1 MRIREIVGRE
11 ARRAVGPAVGML
23 CGAMLVSTVG
33 AQGDRSK
40 QEVVDGCVNE
50 KSGVLRIVQDAK
62 RCDSGESA
70 ITLSTGTI
78 AVTSGLPT
86 PTQPRGAQAPSVSTT
101 APTAP
106 TSVEGIVQLSD
117 GVHINSPSGN
127 ASLIVA
133 DNGIIMLV
141 TDPGHQGTTFAVRHS
156 DATLFTDSLVS
167 LRPGESELRRARTGS
182 PVAMAGRASSCD
194 GPRPQLCTVLDPGS
208 GRSR

>member
-1 MRIREIVGRE
+1 
-11 ARRAVGPAVGML
+11 VGML

-40 QEVVDGCVNE
+40 QDVVDGCVNE

-62 RCDSGESA
+62 RCDSGESS

-78 AVTSGLPT
+78 VVTSGLTT
-86 PTQPRGAQAPSVSTT
+86 PTQRAGAQAPSVSTT

-106 TSVEGIVQLSD
+106 TSVEGIVQHSD

-133 DNGIIMLV
+133 DNGIFMQV
-141 TDPGHQGTTFAVRHS
+141 TDPGHQGTTFAVRHYE
-156 DATLFTDSLVS
+156 ATLFTDFL
-167 LRPGESELRRARTGS
+167 GEYATGGNLSCRRAAQQGA
-182 PVAMAGRASSCD
+182 PVTD
-194 GPRPQLCTVLDPGS
+194 GPGGALQVADGSSVLQLCEP
-208 GRSR
+208 